1 MIVIPAIDLKQG
13 RCVRLVQGD
22 MNQET
27 VYSDTP
33 VATARHWEEQ
43 GAELLHV
50 VDLDGAVEGRPRNLT
65 LIQEIVKAL
74 SIPVE
79 VGGGIRTEQTIE
91 SYLAAGVERVV
102 IGTRAAEDPEF
113 ITRVCTQFPGRIV
126 AGIDANRGYVAVRG
140 WTDTSSRKATD
151 LAREMEKAG
160 VSAIIFT
167 DIQRDGMET
176 GPNIESTKAL
186 AETVDLPVIASG
198 GISGLR
204 DIEALMAVETAGIT
218 GVITGRAIYTGALD
232 LKEAIALTQRGAQP
246 C

>member
-1 MIVIPAIDLKQG
+1 MIVIPAIDLKEG

-33 VATARHWEEQ
+33 VEMARHWESQ

-50 VDLDGAVEGRPRNLT
+50 VDLDGAVEGRPKNLE
-65 LIQEIVKAL
+65 LIQQIVKAL
-74 SIPVE
+74 TIPVE
-79 VGGGIRTEQTIE
+79 VGGGIRTAETIK
-91 SYLAAGVERVV
+91 SYLNAGVDRVV

-113 ITRVCTQFPGRIV
+113 IAQVCKAYPGKIV
-126 AGIDANRGYVAVRG
+126 AGIDAKGGYVAVRG
-140 WTDTSSRKATD
+140 WTDTSSRPATE
-151 LAREMEKAG
+151 LAKEMEAAG
-160 VSAIIFT
+160 VAAIIFT

-176 GPNIESTKAL
+176 GPNIESTKSL

-198 GISGLR
+198 GIAGLK
-204 DIEALMAVETAGIT
+204 DIEALLAVESAGIA
-218 GVITGRAIYTGALD
+218 GAITGRAIYTGALN
-232 LKEAIALTQRGAQP
+232 LKEAIALTKRGGDS